1 DGRASLVNGRDDVV
15 QDQLVSTSPPA
26 VRRQPSGPASSSSN
40 SPLPDDDQRSRGGTA
55 RGGRA
60 RGGRSGY
67 RVRAGEC
74 CTQGGYHGTHTPVT
88 VLHTPPLQFE
98 QFNEHGQPRGIPP
111 GTGPLHPGGMDGQ
124 VVVVV
129 LDDVG
134 LVVVLVVVVVDV
146 VVVVVVLVVVVVD
159 VVVVVGTVVVE
170 VVLVVVVVGHGVV
183 RGRHLRTNPSRSLR
197 GLVPFAAVA
206 FALNRTMRFCVT
218 GTATKLPQAEP
229 SSELG
234 TPPAGSLGLK
244 KSFWSP
250 VGGWQAARFGSVWL
264 MQTATLNV
272 QEPLPH
278 SPSVSQGSP
287 SVQETTRPPRTSG
300 PGKSMPWT
308 FNST

>member
-1 DGRASLVNGRDDVV
+1 
-15 QDQLVSTSPPA
+15 
-26 VRRQPSGPASSSSN
+26 
-40 SPLPDDDQRSRGGTA
+40 
-55 RGGRA
+55 
-60 RGGRSGY
+60 
-67 RVRAGEC
+67 
-74 CTQGGYHGTHTPVT
+74 
-88 VLHTPPLQFE
+88 
-98 QFNEHGQPRGIPP
+98 
-111 GTGPLHPGGMDGQ
+111 

-129 LDDVG
+129 L
-134 LVVVLVVVVVDV
+134 LVVVVGIVVVVVGSV
-146 VVVVVVLVVVVVD
+146 VVVVVVGTVVVVVGNVVV

-170 VVLVVVVVGHGVV
+170 VVLVVVVVVDVVGHCVV

-250 VGGWQAARFGSVWL
+250 VGGWQAARFGSVWF